1 MTTASACQWTG
12 YRGTSRVTS
21 YRRPER
27 GFSLLEVL
35 VAFAVTALFFGAIL
49 PAAVSSLDRL
59 ADVRLRSRALAIAR
73 STLERYVAIARFEE
87 GTFEGR
93 QADLVW
99 RTSIA
104 RLQPAPTAESGG
116 ALALRQI
123 RVQVLTA
130 DAQPIITLATYRLGE
145 IR

>member
-1 MTTASACQWTG
+1 MTTSACRWIG
-12 YRGTSRVTS
+12 YRGTSHVTS
-21 YRRPER
+21 CGRSER

-59 ADVRLRSRALAIAR
+59 ADVRLHSRALSMAR
-73 STLERYVAIARFEE
+73 STIEKHAAIARFEE
-87 GTFEGR
+87 GVFESR
-93 QADLVW
+93 QGDLVA

-104 RLQPAPTAESGG
+104 RLQPAPPAESGG
-116 ALALRQI
+116 LLALREI
-123 RVQVLTA
+123 RVQVSTV
-130 DAQPIITLATYRLGE
+130 DARPLITLATYRLGE